1 MALGLGFYAGVGAA
15 IGTGIDALIPGKRQ
29 VVYRA
34 PYGEPATRAMLMPV
48 ITPRTKGVALSL
60 SF

>member
-1 MALGLGFYAGVGAA
+1 LAIGVYAGVGAA
-15 IGTGIDALIPGKRQ
+15 IGTGIDALICRKR

-34 PYGEPATRAMLMPV
+34 PENSARVSLRPV
-48 ITPRTKGVALSL
+48 ITPSRRAIALSI